1 MIHRNRTELESFQ
14 QKMGHRSKLRGASG
28 DHEEE
33 KGTDGHCVDEIINLA
48 ARSLGIIITIII
60 YCLFGAS

>member
-1 MIHRNRTELESFQ
+1 
-14 QKMGHRSKLRGASG
+14 MGHRSKLRGASG

-60 YCLFGAS
+60 IYCVFGAS